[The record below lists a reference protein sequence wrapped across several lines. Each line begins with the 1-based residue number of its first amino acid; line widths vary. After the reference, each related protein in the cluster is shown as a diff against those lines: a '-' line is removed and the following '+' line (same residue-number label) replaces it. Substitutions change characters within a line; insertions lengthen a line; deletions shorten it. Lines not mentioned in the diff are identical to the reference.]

1 MKKRIIFD
9 QDNTLVTWTDDS
21 YNTLDTT
28 FKKLE
33 IPLTKED
40 KEIIIEA
47 ISKRFVNMRTIMI
60 RIQKQI

>member
-33 IPLTKED
+33 IPLK
-40 KEIIIEA
+40 KIKKSL
-47 ISKRFVNMRTIMI
+47 SKRFVNMRTIMI